1 MELNQW
7 ADPIDSRKMKI
18 MKTSK
23 IFAIALMCLTVLGL
37 TSCFIKSTSDHNYK
51 DSKKLGKVVEKEIEV
66 DAFDSIKVEAGAI
79 QVILLQS
86 EDSLGYSVVARGNE
100 KCLEQYEVFVENGT
114 LRAYLKDDHG
124 KLDFHTPRI
133 TLTVTIPH
141 LSRAVLSGACVLRQD
156 SVFHQRQTLYVK
168 TMGASEL
175 HFNDLETD
183 ALCLDLSGA
192 SDVLLGKVNCQGV
205 LEVESSGASD
215 IEGEVTSQCL
225 TARVSGAGDVDLLIH
240 CSSDVMVNASG
251 AADVKL
257 RGQCENLKV
266 EANKYS
272 SDVDVDGLEVSGK
285 KDVPGKD

>member
-1 MELNQW
+1 
-7 ADPIDSRKMKI
+7 
-18 MKTSK
+18 MKTGRLYRFL
-23 IFAIALMCLTVLGL
+23 IVAIALIAFS
-37 TSCFIKSTSDHNYK
+37 SCIRVNRSIGVNDHNYV
-51 DSKKLGKVVEKEIEV
+51 DSKELGKVVEKEIEV
-66 DAFDSIKVEAGAI
+66 DAFDCIKVEAGAI

-114 LRAYLKDDHG
+114 LRAYLKADEDHG

-257 RGQCENLKV
+257 RGQCKNLKV

>member
-1 MELNQW
+1 
-7 ADPIDSRKMKI
+7 
-18 MKTSK
+18 MKTGRLYRFL
-23 IFAIALMCLTVLGL
+23 IVAIALISFS
-37 TSCFIKSTSDHNYK
+37 SCIRVNRSIGVNDHNYV
-51 DSKKLGKVVEKEIEV
+51 DSKELGKVVEKEIEV

-114 LRAYLKDDHG
+114 LRAYLKADEDHG

-141 LSRAVLSGACVLRQD
+141 LSRAVLSGACILRQD

-175 HFNDLETD
+175 HFNDFETD

-192 SDVLLGKVNCQGV
+192 SDVNLLKVNCLSV

-215 IEGEVTSQCL
+215 IMGEVTSQCL

-240 CSSDVMVNASG
+240 CSSDVVVNASG

-257 RGQCENLKV
+257 RGQCKNLKV

-272 SDVDVDGLEVSGK
+272 CDVDVDQLEVTGI
-285 KDVPGKD
+285 KDVPAED